1 MKHTDSYY
9 TRRYNE
15 LKDYLVYLNGLG
27 ELNREGRMLVEKTT
41 RKMDDIKHE
50 ALVNNH
56 IELN

>member
-9 TRRYNE
+9 TRKYNE

-41 RKMDDIKHE
+41 RKMNDIKHE

>member
-15 LKDYLVYLNGLG
+15 LKGYLVYLNGLG

-41 RKMDDIKHE
+41 RKMNDIKHE